1 MCALVHVVAVTG
13 LMVGFG
19 VAGYTG
25 IIERGWAA
33 TQPREDTQMTKKM
46 EKNMSDEL
54 TLEQMEHVGGGA
66 NPRVWREVVRAWK
79 ELIEEW

>member
-1 MCALVHVVAVTG
+1 MAS
-13 LMVGFG
+13 
-19 VAGYTG
+19 YTG

-33 TQPREDTQMTKKM
+33 MQPREDTQMTK
-46 EKNMSDEL
+46 NMSDEL
-54 TLEQMEHVGGGA
+54 TMEQMEHVGGGA